1 MDTGGR
7 SGRKFFKSSNKKAYI
22 EMNAPSNA
30 YRKTCST
37 CKKEKTARS
46 FRFARPAQLRK
57 VCNACYLNTLIADTT
72 GKKVSAAQAKQ
83 LVGPAQGARLHAEIR
98 GRKDSTRKKESVRK
112 SKAMT
117 EYHASRRGNSGV

>member
-1 MDTGGR
+1 
-7 SGRKFFKSSNKKAYI
+7 
-22 EMNAPSNA
+22 MNTPSNA
-30 YRKTCST
+30 YRKTCPA

-57 VCNACYLNTLIADTT
+57 ICNACYLNTLIADTT
-72 GKKVSAAQAKQ
+72 GKKVRTAQTKR
-83 LVGPAQGARLHAEIR
+83 LVAPAQGARLRAEIR
-98 GRKDSTRKKESVRK
+98 GRKDSTRRKESARK